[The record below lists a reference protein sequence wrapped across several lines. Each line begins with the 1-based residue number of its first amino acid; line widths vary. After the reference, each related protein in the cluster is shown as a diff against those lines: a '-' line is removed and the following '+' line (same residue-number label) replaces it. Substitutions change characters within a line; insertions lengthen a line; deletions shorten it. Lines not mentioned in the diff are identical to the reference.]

1 MVVRYRSAAGTN
13 LCSVYH
19 PETYVRERLAANFSI
34 VASCPRGA
42 AGNGNQDMYLL
53 RKPG

>member
-1 MVVRYRSAAGTN
+1 M
-13 LCSVYH
+13 
-19 PETYVRERLAANFSI
+19 